1 MLTPS
6 GKDQSTLVEVSRRPW
21 DKIYKKEK
29 ELLKRYTAI
38 RNQLKQLDLLPYKKG
53 KAQTFTRYLYTLS
66 TQELPRHHESLIRR
80 FFIIRKQLDNMW
92 VNITESEEEHS
103 ASDWSTDTS

>member
-53 KAQTFTRYLYTLS
+53 KAQHSLGTSTLS
-66 TQELPRHHESLIRR
+66 PRKSY
-80 FFIIRKQLDNMW
+80 LD
-92 VNITESEEEHS
+92 ITNP
-103 ASDWSTDTS
+103 